1 MDEFL
6 RDVRAVSIPL
16 RGMQTNHYGVIGA
29 LLLNSFKTL
38 MTKRRKRDEKE
49 IHAGFFGLGFHVRF
63 INSCWAGPGY

>member
-49 IHAGFFGLGFHVRF
+49 KGEYEERIFSVIDRDEV
-63 INSCWAGPGY
+63 